1 MITVKSDICS
11 TQKSVEFYKIY
22 KDTFGEIIEAE
33 MTKDDCYT
41 LKLINKDREEFVFE
55 YGLTAG
61 YCGEGTQ
68 GTLTVLRLAGFTVSD
83 DIVFENETFKLKK

>member
-11 TQKSVEFYKIY
+11 TNQSVEFYKKY
-22 KDTFGEIIEAE
+22 KDAFGEVTEVE

-41 LKLINKDREEFVFE
+41 LKLMNQNSEELVFE

-61 YCGEGTQ
+61 YGGIGPR
-68 GTLTVLRLAGFTVSD
+68 GTLDVLRLAGFVISD
-83 DIVFENETFKLKK
+83 DIVLNNETFKLKK